1 MTPAARQRRGGDE
14 RGSSKPMAKKA
25 VMSNPN
31 TRQETQRELAGN
43 ATDAETVKQNIAKA
57 VITPALAAARVILNT
72 EGQNGLGARLDLLA
86 LTESLNEQAAK
97 VRAGNLAQVET
108 MLLSQA
114 TALQSLFA
122 RLVERGMGADLMP
135 HYETHLRLALRAQAQ
150 STRTL
155 EVLANLKNPPV
166 VIAKQANIAQGHQQV
181 NNGLPADDP
190 GRAREIEKS
199 PNKLLEELPSERLD
213 TGTAATTSG
222 GDSEMATVGAVHRT
236 EVGNR

>member
-1 MTPAARQRRGGDE
+1 
-14 RGSSKPMAKKA
+14 MAKKA
-25 VMSNPN
+25 VSSNPN
-31 TRQETQRELAGN
+31 TRQETQRELVGN
-43 ATDAETVKQNIAKA
+43 ATDAETVKRNVATA
-57 VITPALAAARVILNT
+57 VITPALAAARVILNA

-86 LTESLNEQAAK
+86 LTESLNKQAAK
-97 VRAGNLAQVET
+97 VRAGNLAQVEK

-122 RLVERGMGADLMP
+122 RLVERGMDADLFP

-190 GRAREIEKS
+190 GRARETENS
-199 PNKLLEELPSERLD
+199 PSKLLEELPSERLD

>member
-1 MTPAARQRRGGDE
+1 
-14 RGSSKPMAKKA
+14 MAKKA
-25 VMSNPN
+25 VISDPN
-31 TRQETQRELAGN
+31 TRQETQRELAEN
-43 ATDAETVKQNIAKA
+43 ATDAETMKRNIAKA
-57 VITPALAAARVILNT
+57 VITPALAATRVISSA
-72 EGQNGLGARLDLLA
+72 EGQTGLGARLDLLA
-86 LTESLNEQAAK
+86 LTDCLKEQAAK
-97 VRAGNLAQVET
+97 VNKGDLAQVET

-122 RLVERGMGADLMP
+122 RLVERGMNADLLP

-155 EVLANLKNPPV
+155 EVLTNLKNPPV

-190 GRAREIEKS
+190 ARAREFENS

-213 TGTAATTSG
+213 TGTAATASRSH
-222 GDSEMATVGAVHRT
+222 SEMETVGAVHRT
-236 EVGNR
+236 EDDER

>member
-1 MTPAARQRRGGDE
+1 
-14 RGSSKPMAKKA
+14 MAKKV
-25 VMSNPN
+25 VMSDPN
-31 TRQETQRELAGN
+31 TRQETQRELVGN
-43 ATDAETVKQNIAKA
+43 ATDAETAKRNVATA
-57 VITPALAAARVILNT
+57 VITPALAAARVILNA

-97 VRAGNLAQVET
+97 VRAGNLAQVEK

-122 RLVERGMGADLMP
+122 RLVERGMDADLMP

-181 NNGLPADDP
+181 NNGLLAGDP
-190 GRAREIEKS
+190 GRAREVEKA
-199 PNKLLEELPSERLD
+199 PTQLLEELPSERLD
-213 TGTAATTSG
+213 SGTAATASG
-222 GDSEMATVGAVHRT
+222 GDSAMATVGAVHRP
-236 EVGNR
+236 EDVRG

>member
-1 MTPAARQRRGGDE
+1 
-14 RGSSKPMAKKA
+14 MAKKV
-25 VMSNPN
+25 VMSDPN
-31 TRQETQRELAGN
+31 TRQETQRELVGN
-43 ATDAETVKQNIAKA
+43 ATDAETVKRNVATA

-122 RLVERGMGADLMP
+122 RLVERGMDADLLP

-181 NNGLPADDP
+181 NNGLLAGDP
-190 GRAREIEKS
+190 GRAREVEKA
-199 PNKLLEELPSERLD
+199 PTQLLEELPSERLD
-213 TGTAATTSG
+213 SGTAATASG
-222 GDSEMATVGAVHRT
+222 GDSAMATVGAVHRP
-236 EVGNR
+236 EDVRG

>member
-1 MTPAARQRRGGDE
+1 
-14 RGSSKPMAKKA
+14 MAKKA
-25 VMSNPN
+25 VSSNPN
-31 TRQETQRELAGN
+31 TRQETQRELVGN
-43 ATDAETVKQNIAKA
+43 ATDAETVKRNVATA

-97 VRAGNLAQVET
+97 VRAGNLAQVEK

-155 EVLANLKNPPV
+155 EVLAAIKNPPV

-181 NNGLPADDP
+181 NNGVL
-190 GRAREIEKS
+190 AREVE
-199 PNKLLEELPSERLD
+199 PVQNKLLEELPYERLD
-213 TGTAATTSG
+213 TGTATTASRG
-222 GDSEMATVGAVHRT
+222 HSEMETVGAVHRT
-236 EVGNR
+236 ENGER

>member
-1 MTPAARQRRGGDE
+1 
-14 RGSSKPMAKKA
+14 MAKKA

-114 TALQSLFA
+114 TALQSLFT
-122 RLVERGMGADLMP
+122 RLVERGMDADLLP

-190 GRAREIEKS
+190 ARVRGVETVH
-199 PNKLLEELPSERLD
+199 NKLLEELPSERLD
-213 TGTAATTSG
+213 PGTAATASG
-222 GDSEMATVGAVHRT
+222 GNSAMATVGAVHRT
-236 EVGNR
+236 EDPGR

>member
-1 MTPAARQRRGGDE
+1 
-14 RGSSKPMAKKA
+14 MAKKA

-166 VIAKQANIAQGHQQV
+166 VIAKQANIAQGHQQI

-190 GRAREIEKS
+190 GRAREVEKS
-199 PNKLLEELPSERLD
+199 PTQLLEALPSERLD
-213 TGTAATTSG
+213 PGTAATPSG
-222 GDSEMATVGAVHRT
+222 VDSDLATVGALDRPEDVR
-236 EVGNR
+236 R

>member
-1 MTPAARQRRGGDE
+1 
-14 RGSSKPMAKKA
+14 MAKKA
-25 VMSNPN
+25 VSSNPN
-31 TRQETQRELAGN
+31 TRQETQRELVGN
-43 ATDAETVKQNIAKA
+43 ATDAETVKRNVATA

-97 VRAGNLAQVET
+97 VRAGNLAQVEK

-181 NNGLPADDP
+181 NNGLPAGDP
-190 GRAREIEKS
+190 VRAREVETVH
-199 PNKLLEELPSERLD
+199 NKLLEELPSERLD
-213 TGTAATTSG
+213 PRTAATASG
-222 GDSEMATVGAVHRT
+222 GDSAMATVGAVHWSEDPGR
-236 EVGNR
+236 

>member
-1 MTPAARQRRGGDE
+1 
-14 RGSSKPMAKKA
+14 MAKKA
-25 VMSNPN
+25 VSSNPN
-31 TRQETQRELAGN
+31 TRQETQRELVGN
-43 ATDAETVKQNIAKA
+43 ATDAETAKRNVATA
-57 VITPALAAARVILNT
+57 VITPALAAARVILNA

-86 LTESLNEQAAK
+86 LTESLNKQAAK
-97 VRAGNLAQVET
+97 VRAGNLAQVEK

-122 RLVERGMGADLMP
+122 RLVERGMDADLLP

-190 GRAREIEKS
+190 GRARETENS